1 MYMYV
6 LNRIDV
12 GIACNTEVKS
22 TEKWVIITKA
32 NVFCTK
38 ECDQQVTC
46 IIICGNQSWDMFDT
60 VSAQELGIICGNMA
74 KRVLDN

>member
-1 MYMYV
+1 M
-6 LNRIDV
+6 
-12 GIACNTEVKS
+12 GIGCNTKFKS

-38 ECDQQVTC
+38 ERDQQVTC

-60 VSAQELGIICGNMA
+60 DPAQGLGIICGNMA